1 MARERGP
8 GDAEARL
15 HGWLAQVREG
25 RLSRRAFVA
34 RLGQAGVA
42 APLAALLLADAGLA
56 QPRPFNYAPTKRGGG
71 GTVKLL
77 FWQGPTLLNPH
88 FATGSKDA
96 EGCALF
102 YEPLMRYDADGF
114 PQPVLA
120 AELPTRANGGIAPDG
135 KSVTW
140 KLKQGVTWHDGQP
153 FTADDVVFNWQYA
166 TDPATAAVS
175 IANYENVRAVEELD
189 SHTVRVQF
197 AKPTALWAR
206 TATAHLVPRH
216 LFAPYRG
223 AKSRDNPAN
232 LKPVGTG
239 PYRFAD
245 FKPGD
250 LLRGTLNPT
259 YHQPNKPHFDSIELK
274 GGGDAASAARAVLQT
289 GEFDFAWNIQIED
302 EVLKRME
309 AAGKGRAE
317 FAPSGSTEMI
327 LLNFADPHTEFQGE
341 RAHPKSRHP
350 ILSDLRVRQAL
361 NHLLDRRSIQD
372 ALYGRA
378 GVATTNVV
386 NNPERYNSPN
396 TKAEF
401 SVEKANALLDAAG
414 WERGPDGVRTK
425 GGQRLKL
432 LFQTST
438 NPVRQKVQ
446 AILKQSCAKAG
457 IELELKAVTAAVFFS
472 SDVGNPD
479 TAGKFWAD
487 LEMFA
492 NAGRAPEPDQF
503 MLWFA
508 SWQASAKANKWQN
521 VNRSRWAND
530 EYDRLLRQCEV
541 ELDATKRAALIIRMN
556 DIVCQ
561 EVAAL
566 PVVYRPT
573 VNGVASK
580 LVAPTSGWD
589 LELSALADWYRTA

>member
-1 MARERGP
+1 MNEAQIRRCIDDVRQGALPRRDFMALMAR
-8 GDAEARL
+8 
-15 HGWLAQVREG
+15 
-25 RLSRRAFVA
+25 
-34 RLGQAGVA
+34 AGVM
-42 APLAALLLADAGLA
+42 APMAALLLADAGLA
-56 QPRPFNYAPTKRGGG
+56 QPRPVDYPPTQRGGG
-71 GTVKLL
+71 GAVKLL

-102 YEPLMRYDADGF
+102 YEALMRWDAAGF
-114 PQPVLA
+114 PVPVLA
-120 AELPTRANGGIAPDG
+120 AELPTRANGGIAADG
-135 KSVTW
+135 KSVVW
-140 KLKQGVTWHDGQP
+140 KLKRGVLWHDGQP
-153 FTADDVVFNWQYA
+153 FTADDVVFNWRYA
-166 TDPATAAVS
+166 TDTASAAVT
-175 IANYENVRAVEELD
+175 IANYENVRAVEKID
-189 SHTVRVQF
+189 SHTVRIQF
-197 AKPTALWAR
+197 GKPTALWMR
-206 TATAHLVPRH
+206 TATGHIVPRH
-216 LFAPYRG
+216 LFEPYKG
-223 AKSRDNPAN
+223 AKSREAPAN

-239 PYRFAD
+239 PYRFAE

-250 LLRGTLNPT
+250 LLRGILNPT
-259 YHQPNKPHFDSIELK
+259 YHQPNRPHFDSIELK

-289 GEFDFAWNIQIED
+289 GEYDFAWNIQVED

-309 AAGKGRAE
+309 QSGKGRAE
-317 FAPSGSTEMI
+317 FAPSGSTEII
-327 LLNFADPHTEFQGE
+327 LVNRADPNTEFQGE

-350 ILSDLRVRQAL
+350 ILSDIRVRQAL
-361 NHLLDRRSIQD
+361 NMLVDRKSIQE

-378 GVATTNVV
+378 GVATTNIV

-396 TKAEF
+396 TKVEF
-401 SVEKANALLDAAG
+401 SVDKANALLEAAG
-414 WERGPDGVRTK
+414 WKRGADGLRAK
-425 GGQRLKL
+425 DGKPLKL
-432 LFQTST
+432 VFQTST

-446 AILKQSCAKAG
+446 AIFKQSCGKAG

-503 MLWFA
+503 MLWYA
-508 SWQASAKANKWQN
+508 SWQASSKANKWQS

-541 ELDATKRAALIIRMN
+541 ELDAVKRAALIIRMN
-556 DIVCQ
+556 DIACLD
-561 EVAAL
+561 VAAI

-573 VNGVASK
+573 VNGLAAK

-589 LELSALADWYRTA
+589 TELSALADWYRKS

>member
-1 MARERGP
+1 MKEHVIRRHLDAVRQGALPRRDFMALMAR
-8 GDAEARL
+8 
-15 HGWLAQVREG
+15 
-25 RLSRRAFVA
+25 
-34 RLGQAGVA
+34 AGVA
-42 APLAALLLADAGLA
+42 APLAGLLLADAGLA
-56 QPRPFNYAPTKRGGG
+56 QPKPADYPPTKRGGG
-71 GTVKLL
+71 GAVKLL

-102 YEPLMRYDADGF
+102 YEALMRWDAAGF
-114 PQPVLA
+114 PVPVLA
-120 AELPTRANGGIAPDG
+120 AELPTRANGGIAADG
-135 KSVTW
+135 KSVVW
-140 KLKQGVTWHDGQP
+140 KLKRDVTWHDDRP
-153 FTADDVVFNWQYA
+153 FTADDVVFNWRYA
-166 TDPATAAVS
+166 TDPGTAAIT
-175 IANYENVRAVEELD
+175 IANYENVRVVEKVD
-189 SHTVRVQF
+189 SHTVRIQF
-197 AKPTALWAR
+197 TKPTALWMRA
-206 TATAHLVPRH
+206 ATGHLVPRH
-216 LFAPYRG
+216 LFEPYKG
-223 AKSRDNPAN
+223 AKSREAPAN

-239 PYRFAD
+239 PYRFAE

-259 YHQPNKPHFDSIELK
+259 YHQPNRPHFDSIELK

-289 GEFDFAWNIQIED
+289 GEYDFAWNIQVED

-309 AAGKGRAE
+309 QSGKGRAE
-317 FAPSGSTEMI
+317 FAPSGSTEII
-327 LLNFADPHTEFQGE
+327 LVNRADPNTEFQGE

-350 ILSDLRVRQAL
+350 TLSDIQVRQAL
-361 NHLLDRRSIQD
+361 NMLVDRKSIQE

-378 GVATTNVV
+378 GVATTNIV
-386 NNPERYNSPN
+386 NNPDRYNSPN
-396 TKAEF
+396 TKVEF
-401 SVEKANALLDAAG
+401 SVDKANALLEAAG
-414 WERGPDGVRTK
+414 WKRGSDGLRAK
-425 GGQRLKL
+425 DGKKLKL
-432 LFQTST
+432 VFQTST

-446 AILKQSCAKAG
+446 AIFKQSCAKAG

-508 SWQASAKANKWQN
+508 SWQASSKANKWQG
-521 VNRSRWAND
+521 VNRTRWAND

-541 ELDATKRAALIIRMN
+541 ELDPVKRVALIIRMN
-556 DIVCQ
+556 DIACQ
-561 EVAAL
+561 DIAAI

-573 VNGVASK
+573 VNGVAAK

-589 LELSALADWYRTA
+589 LELSPLADWYRKT

>member
-1 MARERGP
+1 MNPSDIQRHLDAVRQGQLPRRDFMALMAR
-8 GDAEARL
+8 
-15 HGWLAQVREG
+15 
-25 RLSRRAFVA
+25 
-34 RLGQAGVA
+34 AGVA
-42 APLAALLLADAGLA
+42 GPLAGLLLADAGLA
-56 QPRPFNYAPTKRGGG
+56 QPQPADYAPTRRGGG
-71 GTVKLL
+71 GAVKLL

-102 YEPLMRYDADGF
+102 YEALMRWDAAGL
-114 PQPVLA
+114 PVPMLA
-120 AELPTRANGGIAPDG
+120 AELPTRANGGIAADG

-140 KLKQGVTWHDGQP
+140 KLKQGVLWHDGQP
-153 FTADDVVFNWQYA
+153 FNTDDVVFNWRYA

-175 IANYENVRAVEELD
+175 IANYENVRAVEKID

-197 AKPTALWAR
+197 SKPSALWMR
-206 TATAHLVPRH
+206 TATSQLVPRH
-216 LFAPYRG
+216 LFEPYKG
-223 AKSRDNPAN
+223 AKSREAPAN

-239 PYRFAD
+239 PYRFAE

-250 LLRGTLNPT
+250 LLRGTLNPS

-289 GEFDFAWNIQIED
+289 GEYDFAWNIQVED

-309 AAGKGRAE
+309 ASGKGRAE

-327 LLNFADPHTEFQGE
+327 LVNQADPHTPFEGE
-341 RAHPKSRHP
+341 LAHPKSRHP
-350 ILSDLRVRQAL
+350 VLSDLRVRQAL
-361 NHLLDRRSIQD
+361 NMLVDRKSIQD
-372 ALYGRA
+372 ALYGRS
-378 GVATTNVV
+378 GVATTNIV
-386 NNPERYNSPN
+386 NNPDRYNSPN
-396 TKAEF
+396 TKVEF
-401 SVEKANALLDAAG
+401 SIDKANALLDAAG
-414 WERGPDGVRTK
+414 WLRGGGGTDGLRAK
-425 GGQRLKL
+425 GGKRLKL

-446 AILKQSCAKAG
+446 AIFKQSCAKAG

-492 NAGRAPEPDQF
+492 NASRAPEPDQF

-508 SWQASAKANKWQN
+508 SWQASAKANKWQG
-521 VNRSRWAND
+521 VNRTRWANE

-541 ELDATKRAALIIRMN
+541 ELDPVKRVALIIRMN
-556 DIVCQ
+556 DIACRD
-561 EVAAL
+561 VAAI

-573 VNGVASK
+573 VNGVATK

-589 LELSALADWYRTA
+589 SELSPLADWYRRS